1 MGIILF
7 ANLLQAG
14 ASASGSAAA
23 ASNTFGAVPSS
34 LLVYCQL
41 IFLIL
46 FGLLGLIC
54 ALLLIH
60 QLRREEPPE
69 VRIYWGGFGN
79 AGTGWRVSPAFT
91 YLVLSVFFTLI
102 CAAVGIFDIRSP
114 ARPQDQHAPP
124 GSTGAPPVSH
134 P

>member
-7 ANLLQAG
+7 ANLLQTG
-14 ASASGSAAA
+14 ASDGGSAATV
-23 ASNTFGAVPSS
+23 SNTSGTVPSS
-34 LLVYCQL
+34 LLVYCQV

-54 ALLLIH
+54 ALLLIR
-60 QLRREEPPE
+60 QLTREEPPE

-91 YLVLSVFFTLI
+91 YLALSVFFTLI
-102 CAAVGIFDIRSP
+102 CAAVGIFDIRPSVR
-114 ARPQDQHAPP
+114 AQDPHAPP
-124 GSTGAPPVSH
+124 GSTATPPAPH
-134 P
+134 E